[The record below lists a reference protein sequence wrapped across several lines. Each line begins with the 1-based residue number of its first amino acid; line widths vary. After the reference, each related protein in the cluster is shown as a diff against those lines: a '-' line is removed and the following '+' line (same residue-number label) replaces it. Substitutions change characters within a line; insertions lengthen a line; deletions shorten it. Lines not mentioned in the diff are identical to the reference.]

1 MLIVGIDPGISGA
14 IAFMRDGDLVN
25 VEDLPV
31 VEVAHGKG
39 SREELSPQLL
49 HDRLLDADVRID
61 VAVLEDVNAFG
72 MGRTS
77 AFRFGENVGTIK
89 GVLAASGIRTVMVT
103 PQKWKKAM
111 GLGRD
116 KALSRARAIELWPDS
131 SHLFKRK
138 MDHNRAEAALIAEW
152 GRRNG

>member
-1 MLIVGIDPGISGA
+1 MLIVGVDPGISGA

-39 SREELSPQLL
+39 SRKELSPQLL

-89 GVLAASGIRTVMVT
+89 GVLAAL
-103 PQKWKKAM
+103 K
-111 GLGRD
+111 
-116 KALSRARAIELWPDS
+116 
-131 SHLFKRK
+131 
-138 MDHNRAEAALIAEW
+138 
-152 GRRNG
+152 RRNHQGRASRQRYQNGDGDATKVEKGNGLRQGQSTVARQGDRALARQLSSLQAEDGSQPC